1 LIIALDS
8 IVGGS
13 FVGLLVSIVATP
25 AAISL
30 GCGVVGFLVSSLLL
44 YEAQRRIFRRAIAS
58 LPAVFPRD
66 PKTEGMTA

>member
-1 LIIALDS
+1 
-8 IVGGS
+8 
-13 FVGLLVSIVATP
+13 
-25 AAISL
+25 
-30 GCGVVGFLVSSLLL
+30 VVGFLVSSLLL